1 MRLLITMLATA
12 TTTIKLTQA
21 QETLAFVYELVR
33 HGARAPIV
41 PEPEGYF
48 NVKMGLLTETGMRQR
63 YMLGRYNRQ
72 RYIERENLLDE
83 NLNPSQIYV

>member
-1 MRLLITMLATA
+1 MRLLITLVTLS
-12 TTTIKLTQA
+12 TLSIKLTQS

-41 PEPEGYF
+41 AEPEGYF

-72 RYIERENLLDE
+72 RYIDREGLLD
-83 NLNPSQIYV
+83 

>member
-1 MRLLITMLATA
+1 MRLLITLVTFATLSL
-12 TTTIKLTQA
+12 KLTQA

-41 PEPEGYF
+41 AEPEGYF
-48 NVKMGLLTETGMRQR
+48 NVKVGLLTETGMRQR

-72 RYIERENLLDE
+72 RYIEREGLLD
-83 NLNPSQIYV
+83 

>member
-1 MRLLITMLATA
+1 MRLLITLLATA
-12 TTTIKLTQA
+12 TSLIKLTQA

-41 PEPEGYF
+41 TEPEGYF

-72 RYIERENLLDE
+72 RYIERESLLD
-83 NLNPSQIYV
+83 

>member
-1 MRLLITMLATA
+1 MRLLITLATFA
-12 TTTIKLTQA
+12 TLSLKLTQA

-41 PEPEGYF
+41 AEPEAYF

-72 RYIERENLLDE
+72 RYIDREGLLD
-83 NLNPSQIYV
+83 